1 MKIISGIV
9 IGVLLAFGGM
19 WAYHNHDNSSLK
31 TENIPAKT
39 ADIPTLVKIGE
50 PTLSFKLTN
59 QAGQEVVLSDYIGE
73 GPIVLEWF
81 NKDCPYVRK
90 FYDAGEMQRLQKRY
104 TDKGV
109 TWLRIVSSAPGKQGH
124 LSQKVVKSVHNK
136 SNATHTLLDPSG
148 KVGRFYGAKTTP
160 HMFVV
165 NKRGTL
171 VYGGAI
177 DSIQSTDSDD
187 IPQAE
192 NYVAS
197 ALDAL
202 AKGEDVKQSSTE
214 PYGCSVKY

>member
-1 MKIISGIV
+1 MKLISGIV
-9 IGVLLAFGGM
+9 IGVLLTVGGIGNTQ
-19 WAYHNHDNSSLK
+19 AQNENKPKYTK
-31 TENIPAKT
+31 TGE
-39 ADIPTLVKIGE
+39 LGE
-50 PTLSFKLTN
+50 PTPSFQLKN

-124 LSQKVVKSVHNK
+124 LSQKVAQREHKK

-148 KVGRFYGAKTTP
+148 TVGRSYGAKTTP

-165 NKRGTL
+165 NTQGTL

-177 DSIQSTDSDD
+177 DSIQSTDSND
-187 IPQAE
+187 IAQAK

-202 AKGEDVKQSSTE
+202 SNGKDVKQSSTK

>member
-19 WAYHNHDNSSLK
+19 WIYKNNCSNCWESAGNTSTQAQIGKPAPEFTLK
-31 TENIPAKT
+31 
-39 ADIPTLVKIGE
+39 
-50 PTLSFKLTN
+50 N
-59 QAGQEVVLSDYIGE
+59 QAGEGVALSDYTGQD
-73 GPIVLEWF
+73 PIVLEWF

-90 FYDAGEMQRLQKRY
+90 FYDAGEMQRLQKGY

-124 LSQKVVKSVHNK
+124 LSQKVAKSVHNK

-148 KVGRFYGAKTTP
+148 KVGQFYGAKTTP